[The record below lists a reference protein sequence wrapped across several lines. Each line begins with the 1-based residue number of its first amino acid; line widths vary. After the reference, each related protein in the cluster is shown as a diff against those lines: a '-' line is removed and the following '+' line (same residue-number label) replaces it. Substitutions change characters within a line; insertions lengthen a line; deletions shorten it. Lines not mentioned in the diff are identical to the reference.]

1 MASIIKSDNGV
12 SSGITGIVQS
22 ADSSG
27 QLVLQTTT
35 SGGTATTAVTIDN
48 TQVATFANTLK
59 APNLQGPA
67 FSAYY
72 SGSGQT
78 VSTGVYTLAV
88 YNTKVFDTATCFNN
102 TGSTVTLNGLSAP
115 AYSFTPNVSGYYM
128 FTSWMNWGS
137 SNSRGIVQLYKNGSL
152 SNEISDLSLQGQQ
165 GGSALIYLNGT
176 GDYVQTYI
184 YSGSATTFNNGS
196 AQVYFQSVL
205 VRSA

>member
-35 SGGTATTAVTIDN
+35 SSGTATTAVTIDN

-67 FSAYY
+67 FSAYQ
-72 SGSGQT
+72 SSSQT
-78 VSTGVYTLAV
+78 LSSSTA
-88 YNTKVFDTATCFNN
+88 TKIQFQSVEFDT
-102 TGSTVTLNGLSAP
+102 SSPV
-115 AYSFTPNVSGYYM
+115 AYDTTNFRFLPKVAGYYQ
-128 FTSWMNWGS
+128 FSAAL
-137 SNSRGIVQLYKNGSL
+137 SRTLTATEIYMSFYKNGS
-152 SNEISDLSLQGQQ
+152 EFKRGSDPASTYSSVV
-165 GGSALIYLNGT
+165 SALIYCNGT
-176 GDYVQTYI
+176 TDYVEVYGYI
-184 YSGSATTFNNGS
+184 VGGGSLQAQNFTT
-196 AQVYFQSVL
+196 YFQASM

>member
-1 MASIIKSDNGV
+1 VGLANV
-12 SSGITGIVQS
+12 STTVVNTSNVS
-22 ADSSG
+22 ANTS
-27 QLVLQTTT
+27 LLLQTN
-35 SGGTATTAVTIDN
+35 GTTTAVTID
-48 TQVATFANTLK
+48 TSQIATFVNTVK

-67 FSAYY
+67 FSAYA
-72 SGSGQT
+72 GSSQT
-78 VSTGVYTLAV
+78 VSTGVYTLVV

-128 FTSWMNWGS
+128 VTSWMNWGS

-152 SNEISDLSLQGQQ
+152 FNEISDLNLQGQQ

-184 YSGSATTFNNGS
+184 YSGSATTLNNGS